1 MLRPLMHYFERR
13 LHARDDGARV
23 SHPFEWGLEF
33 LDAAYDST
41 HGPHNARQ
49 FIKEFNEE
57 TLARSDDFYAPAPS
71 RQSDFESSASES
83 GFHLLKFPS
92 AVITPYEKNNLAYAR
107 FFPAAKGD
115 CAVIVSPQWNAK
127 EDSHVALCR
136 GLNRLG
142 VSALRLSLPFHD
154 QRTLDGFTH
163 DPIRQA
169 SRSRHPPRGRLAIL
183 SGLQARGSD
192 RDEHRLL
199 CVVARLH
206 SRRAAGSGRL

>member
-1 MLRPLMHYFERR
+1 MKPWSTERFMLRPLMHYFERR

-33 LDAAYDST
+33 LDAAYNST
-41 HGPHNARQ
+41 HRPHNARQ

-57 TLARSDDFYAPAPS
+57 TLARSDDFYAPPPS

-107 FFPAAKGD
+107 FFPAATGD

-136 GLNRLG
+136 GLNRFG

-154 QRTLDGFTH
+154 QRTLDGFTRA
-163 DPIRQA
+163 DFLVSANIGRTIQSVRQA
-169 SRSRHPPRGRLAIL
+169 VLDI
-183 SGLQARGSD
+183 
-192 RDEHRLL
+192 
-199 CVVARLH
+199 
-206 SRRAAGSGRL
+206 RRAADWLFFQGYKR